1 VVTVVEQDVL
11 FDMERT
17 PLLEI
22 PEPRPQLSRRRP
34 DPPGWGEVTAA
45 VFDRDGWVC
54 QRCFRLCRRDGK
66 VTPRM
71 ATCDHVVPL
80 ALGGWDDPVNLQ
92 TLCLRCNQF
101 KGERIIDYRG
111 DVALRVAL
119 ELARDE
125 RELVA
130 GMPRG
135 GIAKGSE
142 KLSEVMTARVTETEA
157 AALLGRYGTKSAAL
171 RAALDRLLYTA

>member
-1 VVTVVEQDVL
+1 MEQQTL
-11 FDMERT
+11 FDVERK
-17 PLLEI
+17 PMLEI
-22 PEPRPQLSRRRP
+22 PPPRVELARRRP
-34 DPPGWGEVTAA
+34 DPPGWGEVTSA
-45 VFDRDGWVC
+45 VFERDGWVC
-54 QRCFRLCRRDGK
+54 QRCLRVCRRDGK

-71 ATCDHVVPL
+71 ATCDHVVPVSM
-80 ALGGWDDPVNLQ
+80 GGWDDPVNLQ

-101 KGERIIDYRG
+101 KGQRIIDYRG

-119 ELARDE
+119 EQARDE

-135 GIAKGSE
+135 GIRKGSE
-142 KLSEVMTARVTETEA
+142 KLSVVMTARVTETEA
-157 AALLGRYGTKSAAL
+157 EALRARYGTNAAAL

>member
-1 VVTVVEQDVL
+1 MEQDTL
-11 FDMERT
+11 FEMQPT
-17 PLLEI
+17 PLLPI
-22 PEPRPQLSRRRP
+22 PAPRVDLPRRRP
-34 DPPGWGEVTAA
+34 DPPGWDKVITA

-54 QRCFRLCRRDGK
+54 QRCLRVCRRDGK
-66 VTPRM
+66 TTPRM

-80 ALGGWDDPVNLQ
+80 SLGGWDDPVNLQ
-92 TLCLRCNQF
+92 TLCLRCNVF
-101 KGERIIDYRG
+101 KGERVIDYRG

-125 RELVA
+125 RELGV

-135 GIAKGSE
+135 GILKGSE
-142 KLSEVMTARVTETEA
+142 KLSQVLTVRATETEA
-157 AALLGRYGTKSAAL
+157 AALRKRYGSNAAAL

>member
-1 VVTVVEQDVL
+1 VATVEQDTL
-11 FDMERT
+11 FEMDRK

-22 PEPRPQLSRRRP
+22 PAPRVELARRRP
-34 DPPGWGEVTAA
+34 DPAGWGEVTSA
-45 VFDRDGWVC
+45 VFERDGWVC
-54 QRCFRLCRRDGK
+54 QRCLRVCRRDTK
-66 VTPRM
+66 ATPRM

-80 ALGGWDDPVNLQ
+80 SLGGWDDPVNLQ

-101 KGERIIDYRG
+101 KGERVIDYRG

-125 RELVA
+125 RDLVA

-135 GIAKGSE
+135 GILKGSE
-142 KLSEVMTARVTETEA
+142 KLSEVLTVRATETEA
-157 AALLGRYGTKSAAL
+157 EALRARYGSNAAAL

>member
-1 VVTVVEQDVL
+1 MEQDTL
-11 FDMERT
+11 FEIART

-22 PEPRPQLSRRRP
+22 PAPRTPLPRRRP

-54 QRCFRLCRRDGK
+54 QRCFRICRRDGK
-66 VTPRM
+66 ATPRM

-80 ALGGWDDPVNLQ
+80 SMGGWDDPVNLQ
-92 TLCLRCNQF
+92 TLCLRCNEV
-101 KGERIIDYRG
+101 KGQRIIDYRG

-119 ELARDE
+119 ELERDT
-125 RELVA
+125 RDLVM

-142 KLSEVMTARVTETEA
+142 KLSEIMTARVTETEA
-157 AALLGRYGTKSAAL
+157 EALLARYGTKSAAL